1 ATIEWREF
9 GIRLEGVAIVLDN
22 DAVRLELQA
31 EVSDRD
37 FANAVSLDGT
47 VVPGL
52 TTRRANTQAEMRFG
66 QTLMIAGL
74 ISTRETAVLDK
85 VPFFGELPYI
95 GAAFRRTRI
104 DKSETE
110 VVILVT
116 PELVGPLNKNQVP
129 PGGPGMS
136 SELPTDREFMLYGWP
151 EVPNYGDGCFG
162 CETSTH
168 GTGSLTVP
176 PAGDLRPYPESTQIV
191 PEGSHPPAPS
201 NPARTLPN
209 DSTTQSTTRPGLVVP
224 KSDTSGP
231 ALRESASSNRVA
243 PSRQRTSSKK
253 EPNWWIGS
261 RTRPS
266 ARPSRVHQVGYDDGQ
281 VQRANVQN
289 SGGTV
294 RQASG
299 TWRPRPT
306 ASRSGTRTRSPSR
319 PRLIEP
325 KSRVI
330 QSDYNQ
336 N

>member
-1 ATIEWREF
+1 
-9 GIRLEGVAIVLDN
+9 
-22 DAVRLELQA
+22 
-31 EVSDRD
+31 
-37 FANAVSLDGT
+37 
-47 VVPGL
+47 
-52 TTRRANTQAEMRFG
+52 MRFG

-74 ISTRETAVLDK
+74 IVSRETAVLDK
-85 VPFFGELPYI
+85 IPFFGELPYI

-116 PELVGPLNKNQVP
+116 PELVAPLDKHQVP
-129 PGGPGMS
+129 PGGPGLS
-136 SELPTDREFMLYGWP
+136 SESPTDREFMLYGWP
-151 EVPNYGDGCFG
+151 EVPNYGGGCYG
-162 CETSTH
+162 CGTSTY
-168 GTGSLTVP
+168 GAGNLTVP
-176 PAGDLRPYPESTQIV
+176 PGGNLQPYPESTKIV
-191 PEGSHPPAPS
+191 PEGLSPPAPS
-201 NPARTLPN
+201 NPAPPLPN
-209 DSTTQSTTRPGLVVP
+209 DSTTRTMPRPGLVVP
-224 KSDTSGP
+224 NTNTSGP
-231 ALRESASSNRVA
+231 ALRESASSNRVV
-243 PSRQRTSSKK
+243 PSRRNSSSKK

-261 RTRPS
+261 RSRPS
-266 ARPSRVHQVGYDDGQ
+266 ARPSQVRQVGYDDGH
-281 VQRANVQN
+281 VQRSNVQN

-306 ASRSGTRTRSPSR
+306 AGRPGSRTRSPSR